1 MASGVNLP
9 EKEDRTM
16 KTHVAFTIV
25 VAALLGIGLARGSEK
40 GMTVSGRFNSPFISH
55 NGGIAYLQICIT
67 IPVAESRER
76 QPMNLAVVLD
86 RSGSMAD
93 EEKIE
98 YAKKAVRSLIDQLQ
112 EGDYFSFVIYD
123 NVVQVLRGS
132 QRVRDKRDLRDLLD
146 EVYPRGATNL
156 GGGLIAGLEQVER
169 HLDREFLNR
178 VILLSDGLANRGI
191 TDPYELRRI
200 AQRYRSKSIS
210 VTTMGV
216 GLDYNENLMMGLS
229 QSGGGNYYF
238 IESPNSLASIF
249 RKELRSLSSIVAQN
263 ASVELRPADGVRV
276 LDVVGCE
283 QPRDGRCVTIP
294 VGDLYSG
301 EQRQLT
307 VELEIPEGAGTLQA
321 VNGVLRYEGRHGWFE
336 SWPSFAASLHYTRI
350 LAEIDKNRDNEVQA
364 LVDVAL
370 STRSVDRALKALDE
384 GRKDD
389 AAKELKAAQSAV
401 MLSPAAYSRGAGGAM
416 LGDQRARLENFQNLL
431 KDSADLRKAKKAIQ
445 YENYQVQKK

>member
-1 MASGVNLP
+1 
-9 EKEDRTM
+9 M
-16 KTHVAFTIV
+16 KTRFAFTLV
-25 VAALLGIGLARGSEK
+25 VAAVLGFSFAHGSDK
-40 GMTVSGRFNSPFISH
+40 GITVSGRFNSPYISH
-55 NGGIAYLQICIT
+55 NGGTAFLQICIST
-67 IPVAESRER
+67 PAIDNPKRR
-76 QPMNLAVVLD
+76 PMNLAVILD

-93 EEKIE
+93 EGKIE
-98 YAKKAVRSLIDQLQ
+98 YAKKAVRSLIDQLH

-123 NVVQVLRGS
+123 DVVQVVCES
-132 QRVRDKRDLRDLLD
+132 KRVRDKRDLRNLLD

-156 GGGLIAGLEQVER
+156 GGGLVAGLEQVER
-169 HLDREFLNR
+169 HRDREFLNR

-191 TDPYELRRI
+191 TSPQELRRI

-249 RKELRSLSSIVAQN
+249 GKELRSLSSVIAQN
-263 ASVELRPADGVRV
+263 ASIELTLADGVHVR
-276 LDVVGCE
+276 DVIGCE
-283 QPRDGRCVTIP
+283 EQQSGKRITVP

-307 VELEIPEGAGTLQA
+307 LELEIPEGSGTIQA
-321 VNGVLRYEGRHGWFE
+321 VKGILRYEGKHGWFE
-336 SWPSFAASLHYTRI
+336 SWPSFTASLHYTRI
-350 LAEIDKNRDNEVQA
+350 LADIDRNRDNEIQA

-384 GRKDD
+384 GRRDD
-389 AAKELKAAQSAV
+389 AEKELKAAESVV
-401 MLSPAAYSRGAGGAM
+401 MTSPAALSKGAGGAM
-416 LGDQRARLENFQNLL
+416 IGDQRARLESFQNLL
-431 KDSADLRKAKKAIQ
+431 RDSADFRKAKKAIQ
-445 YENYQVQKK
+445 FENYQVQKK

>member
-1 MASGVNLP
+1 
-9 EKEDRTM
+9 M
-16 KTHVAFTIV
+16 KTRNAFAIV
-25 VAALLGIGLARGSEK
+25 VAAALALGAAHGSDK
-40 GMTVSGRFNSPFISH
+40 GITVSGRFNSPYISH
-55 NGGIAYLQICIT
+55 NGGTAYLQICVT
-67 IPVAESRER
+67 TPATQSRER

-93 EEKIE
+93 EQKIE
-98 YAKKAVRSLIDQLQ
+98 YAKEAVRSLIGKLQ

-123 NVVQVLRGS
+123 DVVQVLRES
-132 QRVRDKRDLRDLLD
+132 QRVRDKRDIRDLLD
-146 EVYPRGATNL
+146 QVYPRGATNL
-156 GGGLIAGLEQVER
+156 GGGLVAGLEQVER
-169 HLDREFLNR
+169 HRDREFLNR

-191 TDPYELRRI
+191 TTPHELRHI

-249 RKELRSLSSIVAQN
+249 RKELRRLSSIAARN
-263 ASVELRPADGVRV
+263 ASIELTLADGVH
-276 LDVVGCE
+276 LHDVIGCE
-283 QPRDGRCVTIP
+283 QQHNGERITVPI
-294 VGDLYSG
+294 GDLYSG

-307 VELEIPEGAGTLQA
+307 VELEIPEGSGTLQA
-321 VNGVLRYEGRHGWFE
+321 VKGVLRYEGKHGWFE

-350 LAEIDKNRDNEVQA
+350 LAEVDKNRDDDIQA
-364 LVDVAL
+364 LVDVAI

-401 MLSPAAYSRGAGGAM
+401 MMSPAALSKGAGGAV
-416 LGDQRARLENFQNLL
+416 LGDQRVRLESFQNLL
-431 KDSADLRKAKKAIQ
+431 RDSVDLRKAKKAIQ
-445 YENYQVQKK
+445 FENYQVQKK

>member
-1 MASGVNLP
+1 M
-9 EKEDRTM
+9 RTHYVL
-16 KTHVAFTIV
+16 TLVIAAF
-25 VAALLGIGLARGSEK
+25 LGPGLAHGSDK
-40 GMTVSGRFNSPFISH
+40 GITISGRFNSPYISH
-55 NGGIAYLQICIT
+55 NGGTAYLQICLT
-67 IPVAESRER
+67 TSGAESRER
-76 QPMNLAVVLD
+76 RPMNLAVVLD

-93 EEKIE
+93 EGKIE

-123 NVVQVLRGS
+123 DVVQVLRGS
-132 QRVRDKRDLRDLLD
+132 QRVKDKRDLRDLLD

-156 GGGLIAGLEQVER
+156 GGGLVAGLEQVER
-169 HLDREFLNR
+169 HRDREFLNR
-178 VILLSDGLANRGI
+178 VILLSDGLANRGM

-249 RKELRSLSSIVAQN
+249 RKELSSLSSIFAQN
-263 ASVELRPADGVRV
+263 ASIELRLADGVRV

-283 QPRDGRCVTIP
+283 QQRDGKRVTIP

-307 VELEIPEGAGTLQA
+307 VELEIPEGTGTLQA

-336 SWPSFAASLHYTRI
+336 SWPSFAASLHYTRV

-401 MLSPAAYSRGAGGAM
+401 MLSPAAFSRGAGGVM
-416 LGDQRARLENFQNLL
+416 LGDQRARLENYQNLL

>member
-1 MASGVNLP
+1 MKA
-9 EKEDRTM
+9 RTM
-16 KTHVAFTIV
+16 FALV
-25 VAALLGIGLARGSEK
+25 VAVALGTSQGPTSDKGI
-40 GMTVSGRFNSPFISH
+40 TVSGRFNSPFISH
-55 NGGIAYLQICIT
+55 NGGTAYLQICIT
-67 IPVAESRER
+67 TPPSESHGR

-93 EEKIE
+93 EGKIE

-123 NVVQVLRGS
+123 DVVQVIRES
-132 QRVRDKRDLRDLLD
+132 RRVRDKRELRDLLD

-156 GGGLIAGLEQVER
+156 GGGLVAGLEQVEQHR
-169 HLDREFLNR
+169 DREFVNR

-191 TDPYELRRI
+191 TDPHDLRRI
-200 AQRYRSKSIS
+200 AQRYRAKSIS

-216 GLDYNENLMMGLS
+216 GLDYNENLMLGLS
-229 QSGGGNYYF
+229 RSGGGNYYF

-249 RKELRSLSSIVAQN
+249 RKELRSVSSIAAQN
-263 ASVELRPADGVRV
+263 ATIELTLADGVHVR
-276 LDVVGCE
+276 DVIGCE
-283 QPRDGRCVTIP
+283 RGPEGKRITVP

-307 VELEIPEGAGTLQA
+307 VELEIPEGSGTLQA
-321 VNGVLRYEGRHGWFE
+321 VRGVLRYEGKHGWFE
-336 SWPSFAASLHYTRI
+336 SWPSFTASLHYTRI
-350 LAEIDKNRDNEVQA
+350 LADIDKNRDNEIQA

-389 AAKELKAAQSAV
+389 AVMEMKAAQSAV
-401 MLSPAAYSRGAGGAM
+401 VLSPAAYSKGAGGAM
-416 LGDQRARLENFQNLL
+416 LSEQRSRLEAFQNLL
-431 KDSADLRKAKKAIQ
+431 RDSVNASKAKKAIQ

>member
-1 MASGVNLP
+1 
-9 EKEDRTM
+9 
-16 KTHVAFTIV
+16 
-25 VAALLGIGLARGSEK
+25 
-40 GMTVSGRFNSPFISH
+40 
-55 NGGIAYLQICIT
+55 
-67 IPVAESRER
+67 
-76 QPMNLAVVLD
+76 
-86 RSGSMAD
+86 MAD
-93 EEKIE
+93 EGKIE

-123 NVVQVLRGS
+123 DVVEVLRQS
-132 QRVRDKRDLRDLLD
+132 QRVRDKRDLRNILD

-156 GGGLIAGLEQVER
+156 GGGLVAGLEQVER
-169 HLDREFLNR
+169 HRDREFLNR

-191 TDPYELRRI
+191 TDPHELRHI

-249 RKELRSLSSIVAQN
+249 RKELRSLSSIAAQN
-263 ASVELRPADGVRV
+263 ASIELTLADGVHVR
-276 LDVVGCE
+276 DVIGCE
-283 QPRDGRCVTIP
+283 RQHEGKRITIP

-307 VELEIPEGAGTLQA
+307 VELEIPEGSGTLQA
-321 VNGVLRYEGRHGWFE
+321 VKGVLRYEGKHGWFE
-336 SWPSFAASLHYTRI
+336 SWPSFTASLHYTRI
-350 LAEIDKNRDNEVQA
+350 LADVDKNRDNEIQA

-370 STRSVDRALKALDE
+370 STRSVDKALKALDE

-389 AAKELKAAQSAV
+389 AARELKAAQSAV
-401 MLSPAAYSRGAGGAM
+401 MLSPAAFSKGAGGAM
-416 LGDQRARLENFQNLL
+416 LGDQRARLESFQNLL
-431 KDSADLRKAKKAIQ
+431 RDSVDFRKAKKAIQ